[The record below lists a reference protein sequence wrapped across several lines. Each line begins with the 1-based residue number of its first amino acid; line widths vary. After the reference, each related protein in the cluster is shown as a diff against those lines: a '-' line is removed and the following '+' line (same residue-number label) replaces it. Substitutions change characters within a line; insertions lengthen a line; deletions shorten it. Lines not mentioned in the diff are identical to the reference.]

1 MNLFQNQCLLHTSSI
16 SSMGT
21 PLVSGTYRN
30 TKNGMKKFHTAK
42 KRKRPH
48 LREHNMVKNDSMI
61 TKQNKKF
68 TDTPMLS
75 PADLVSSGK
84 ISLGI
89 NHSHGPHDQA
99 HPITN
104 KHINTT
110 KMIASECDKRT
121 SSCNPYRRIIA
132 IATCIMNYTHSFI
145 DVTSL
150 LYKNQMAA
158 CCNHCFKIYFECFN
172 KS

>member
-21 PLVSGTYRN
+21 PLVSGTYRS

-42 KRKRPH
+42 KTKKPH
-48 LREHNMVKNDSMI
+48 LREHNMVKNDSTI
-61 TKQNKKF
+61 TKLNKKF

-89 NHSHGPHDQA
+89 NHSHGPHDQD
-99 HPITN
+99 HPTTN
-104 KHINTT
+104 KHTNTT

-132 IATCIMNYTHSFI
+132 IATCIMNYTLSFI
-145 DVTSL
+145 RVTSQ
-150 LYKNQMAA
+150 LYKNGMATQ
-158 CCNHCFKIYFECFN
+158 NLF
-172 KS
+172 SVSQ